1 MESLGHLQLVA
12 GSPSKEHVMLTS
24 SLSVLQSNIVMNVS
38 NAWTQRSPTG
48 GVGDGVGDGEGV
60 VAVE

>member
-24 SLSVLQSNIVMNVS
+24 SLSVLQLNAVMNVS
-38 NAWTQRSPTG
+38 NAWTHCSPTG
-48 GVGDGVGDGEGV
+48 SIGDGGGV
-60 VAVE
+60 IVAVE

>member
-1 MESLGHLQLVA
+1 MA

-24 SLSVLQSNIVMNVS
+24 SLSALQSNTVTNVS
-38 NAWTQRSPTG
+38 NAWTHCSPTG
-48 GVGDGVGDGEGV
+48 GVGDGVGDGGGV

>member
-24 SLSVLQSNIVMNVS
+24 SLSVLQSNTVMNVS
-38 NAWTQRSPTG
+38 NAWTHCSPTG
-48 GVGDGVGDGEGV
+48 GVGDGVGDGGGV